1 MTISSQICKR
11 IYQADGENRRWAID
25 FPYLSASE
33 IKVYCTDASG
43 NETDVSAQCVLDE
56 IEHEIIYPTVASEQ
70 EPLAAGYKVTIVRA
84 TTPTQTLHLTQQGT
98 LDATSLEQ
106 GFDKLTFQV
115 QELAERV
122 QRSIKY
128 PVSSN
133 QTDGDAQTFLTD
145 LQNTQAAAL
154 SSALTEV
161 AATKTSLEQTVSDE
175 ATARQL
181 ADSTLQTRIDDIY
194 GSLVSH
200 SSNTSNPHSVT
211 KSQVGLGNVDN
222 TSDLSKPISTAVQSA
237 LDAKQDTLT
246 TTQQAAVNSGVT
258 NATVVQVQ
266 TNKED
271 IASLDAELD
280 ENREWQKPE
289 DWIDITS
296 GALNN
301 SIYLLIGHSADY
313 SKFPYFGCNV
323 VLSDTTHNFKLYI
336 DYNLQGTYASGTDV
350 KLSWQTLNLSTGSQT
365 TFPEELKTHV
375 IRITP
380 ENSADTIAE
389 YKSVRYASG
398 TTAEYQGV
406 LWAHFAVNSIGNVAF
421 AQYSPQVVNQDLVA
435 LTALGDNLHI
445 TGTSIERL
453 VGNTQD
459 KYQQRSQYLAK
470 LPVIEVDTVTA
481 IGGAFNHAGPL
492 KRAKLIVNNSI
503 TAYSRD
509 QYGLSTSFASGN
521 IEEIEVNKPI
531 IMDSWTASNSSLF
544 RVSNI
549 KKLPAFDFSASQR
562 LAIFL
567 TENTNLEDMILDV
580 SAATNLKQIEVFGTS
595 SKRQDGL
602 KGLYV
607 SSSAPFDYATAPQI
621 KVSYTGLSRA
631 ALVNLFK
638 SMPYN
643 VGYTVVG
650 SPTITN
656 GVASGFSVSD
666 YVNLSSTL
674 TSFDEIVLSF
684 IPDTYSSGRNVLFK
698 TGINDYRGA
707 FQQVSDTQGQYF
719 YTKTDNTAGNRYVPC
734 TPGIVNIFKIQY
746 ISENSISCILSRQG
760 YEDSTFDLTDVDISA
775 TFGGSIYLGR
785 GTSAY
790 NAWSGSIDLNN
801 TYIKVN
807 GVPWF
812 RGTAAMTKNCTI
824 VGCTGTADLTA
835 DDKAIATGKGWELT
849 VA

>member
-1 MTISSQICKR
+1 MAIVKIPEEQLDLTNTNTAIAAKMPLAGGTFTGDITMAQGKSVKFQNSQIVENGAGNPIIGDGNGNGLVVAADGGGAALFTNNGGSYTELVTQNDVKSTYSSSGTDPVNGTAVASAISSKQ
-11 IYQADGENRRWAID
+11 DN
-25 FPYLSASE
+25 LSA
-33 IKVYCTDASG
+33 AQLNAANSG
-43 NETDVSAQCVLDE
+43 IT
-56 IEHEIIYPTVASEQ
+56 
-70 EPLAAGYKVTIVRA
+70 AAKVTSYDSHIV
-84 TTPTQTLHLTQQGT
+84 
-98 LDATSLEQ
+98 
-106 GFDKLTFQV
+106 
-115 QELAERV
+115 
-122 QRSIKY
+122 
-128 PVSSN
+128 
-133 QTDGDAQTFLTD
+133 
-145 LQNTQAAAL
+145 
-154 SSALTEV
+154 
-161 AATKTSLEQTVSDE
+161 
-175 ATARQL
+175 
-181 ADSTLQTRIDDIY
+181 
-194 GSLVSH
+194 
-200 SSNTSNPHSVT
+200 NTSNPHSVT
-211 KSQVGLGNVDN
+211 KAQVGLGNVNN
-222 TSDLSKPISTAVQSA
+222 TSDADKPISTATMQA
-237 LDAKQDTLT
+237 LTE
-246 TTQQAAVNSGVT
+246 VGYS
-258 NATVVQVQ
+258 
-266 TNKED
+266 
-271 IASLDAELD
+271 
-280 ENREWQKPE
+280 EWQKPS

-301 SIYLLIGHSADY
+301 SIYLLVGHAADY

-350 KLSWQTLNLSTGSQT
+350 KLSWQTLNLSTGSET
-365 TFPEELKTHV
+365 TSPEALKTHV

-398 TTAEYQGV
+398 TTSEYQGV

-459 KYQQRSQYLAK
+459 KYRQCSQYLAK

-503 TAYSRD
+503 TAYNRNQS
-509 QYGLSTSFASGN
+509 GLSTSFASGN

-531 IMDSWTASNSSLF
+531 IMDSWTSTHSSLF

-562 LAIFL
+562 LNIFL
-567 TENTNLEDMILDV
+567 TEDTNLEDTILDV
-580 SAATNLKQIEVFGTS
+580 STATNLKQIDVSGTS

-621 KVSYTGLSRA
+621 NVPYTGLDRA

-650 SPTITN
+650 SPTISS
-656 GVASGFSVSD
+656 GVASGFSADDSLATSLALPQLLSNFEMVTKVKWGDVTFSD
-666 YVNLSSTL
+666 YQFIIGSTYLGLYITAYKKHIRLYASTTGSSWNIASGVDGEHTFEENDVIWIKTVKDS
-674 TSFDEIVLSF
+674 TSLKIY
-684 IPDTYSSGRNVLFK
+684 YS
-698 TGINDYRGA
+698 
-707 FQQVSDTQGQYF
+707 
-719 YTKTDNTAGNRYVPC
+719 TDNQNWILDNSFEVTDPIKLRNNYALF
-734 TPGIVNIFKIQY
+734 GIGSNTSKYF
-746 ISENSISCILSRQG
+746 
-760 YEDSTFDLTDVDISA
+760 T
-775 TFGGSIYLGR
+775 GSIYL
-785 GTSAY
+785 
-790 NAWSGSIDLNN
+790 ND
-801 TYIKVN
+801 TYININ
-807 GVPWF
+807 GIPWF
-812 RGTAAMTKNCTI
+812 TGKAAMTKTCSV